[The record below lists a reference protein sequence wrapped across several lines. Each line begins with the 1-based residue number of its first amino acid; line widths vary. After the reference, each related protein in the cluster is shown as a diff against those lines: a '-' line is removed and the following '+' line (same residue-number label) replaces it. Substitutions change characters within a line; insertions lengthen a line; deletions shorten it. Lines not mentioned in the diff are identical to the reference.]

1 MTSVSSNQKSSGL
14 EGHKGLL
21 VQFYDDGW
29 RTGYLLSLH
38 AEFARIQPIGA
49 KGRTPLALSVRIA
62 DVKPANE
69 NESLPT
75 VEPEQT
81 ETEENT
87 IMATKTKKASK
98 KGKKVVETSNQRK
111 ARLLALRAGV
121 SSKDFKEG
129 SHAFA
134 AVRALEKLEKGTVA
148 DIVAY
153 AESNNL
159 LGSSK
164 MKPAQAIAWIV
175 NNLVGK
181 EKLKV
186 AGTFEPETP
195 TA

>member
-1 MTSVSSNQKSSGL
+1 MVAETTNL
-14 EGHKGLL
+14 ESFKGLL
-21 VQFYDDGW
+21 VRYYDEGW
-29 RTGYLLSLH
+29 RTGYLLSVRP
-38 AEFARIQPIGA
+38 EFARIQPIGA
-49 KGRTPLALSVRIA
+49 KGRTPQPISVRIT

-69 NESLPT
+69 EDVLP
-75 VEPEQT
+75 VAEIK
-81 ETEENT
+81 TEESDT
-87 IMATKTKKASK
+87 TMATKTKKASK
-98 KGKKVVETSNQRK
+98 KSTKKTTETAGQRK

-153 AESNNL
+153 AEANSL
-159 LGSSK
+159 LGKSK

-186 AGTFEPETP
+186 AGTFEPEP